1 MNEQFVNE
9 KGKEIEME
17 NKEVKTARNEM
28 MDRPVVKREIVDFL
42 RKEQKPLSGKLGE
55 IEREANEKGVPIIPH
70 ETVVF
75 LSLLLGQIKPEKI
88 LEIGAAIGFS
98 SSLMAQYVGESG
110 HVTTIDRFDVMI
122 EKARKNYEALGLT
135 DKVTLLEGQAAD
147 ILPDLKGPYDF
158 IFMDSAK
165 SKYYD
170 FFPECM
176 RLLKVGGMLV
186 VDDVLQGGTI
196 LLPKE
201 DIPKRSRAIHRKLNL
216 FLDVVMKHP
225 ALESSIVPL
234 GDGLLMIVKK
244 EEYDFSYLLEKE

>member
-1 MNEQFVNE
+1 M
-9 KGKEIEME
+9 
-17 NKEVKTARNEM
+17 ARNEM
-28 MDRPVVKREIVDFL
+28 MYRPVVNEDVLEFI
-42 RKEQKPLSGKLGE
+42 RKQQKPLAGELGE
-55 IEREANEKGVPIIPH
+55 IERTANANGVPIIPH

-75 LSLLLGQIKPEKI
+75 LNLLLGQLKPKNI

-98 SSLMAQYVGESG
+98 SSLMAQHVGEDG

-122 EKARKNYEALGLT
+122 NKAKANYEKLGLT
-135 DKVTLLEGQAAD
+135 DKVTLLEGQASD
-147 ILPDLKGPYDF
+147 ILPTLGGPYDF

-176 RLLKVGGMLV
+176 RLLKVGGMLI

-201 DIPKRSRAIHRKLNL
+201 EIPKRSRVIHRKLNA
-216 FLDVVMKHP
+216 FLDVVMKHE
-225 ALESSIVPL
+225 ALESSILPL

-244 EEYDFSYLLEKE
+244 DNTDFSYLIE